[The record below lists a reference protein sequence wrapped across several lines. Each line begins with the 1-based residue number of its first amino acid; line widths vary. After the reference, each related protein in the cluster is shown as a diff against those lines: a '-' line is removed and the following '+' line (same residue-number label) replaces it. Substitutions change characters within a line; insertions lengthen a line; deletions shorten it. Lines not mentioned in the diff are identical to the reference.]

1 MVQKYNN
8 RLNIAT
14 VQPIFICVIGK
25 LTIEELVHLVEA
37 AELRLSE
44 LLHAFPYSVDGFYAL
59 YVGFGEKFVGIADDF
74 FFQRNGEHVA
84 VGQGQLLCD
93 DFLARKSGSRMAFAH
108 QCVLGKTFRPQDFG
122 SQISVSDIRM
132 SAKALNGWSV
142 GLKNTNIMQQSGF
155 FYKTPV

>member
-44 LLHAFPYSVDGFYAL
+44 LLHAFPYSVDGFNAL

-93 DFLARKSGSRMAFAH
+93 DFLAGKSGSRMAFAH
-108 QCVLGKTFRPQDFG
+108 KGMALEPE
-122 SQISVSDIRM
+122 
-132 SAKALNGWSV
+132 SA
-142 GLKNTNIMQQSGF
+142 Q
-155 FYKTPV
+155 